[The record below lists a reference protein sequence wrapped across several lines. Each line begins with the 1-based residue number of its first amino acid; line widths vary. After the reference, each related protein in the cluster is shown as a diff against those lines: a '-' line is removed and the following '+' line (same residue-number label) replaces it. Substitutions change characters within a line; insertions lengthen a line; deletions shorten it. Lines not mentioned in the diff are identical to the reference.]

1 MVDKI
6 KINANRDYR
15 EQLNLY
21 LNLTKNLN
29 AKLKRLF
36 KKTGRKAEREY
47 LDVGD
52 MYYKFLEDFSDEL
65 YKILSSHYRA
75 VITASTQR
83 IIKQREKKQED
94 EIDIIVQ
101 SYIATVTATKVTQ
114 VTETTKR
121 QIRQAIKKGIA
132 DGLSIAEIGK
142 LIRQNKSF
150 APYRSTMIA
159 RTETHS
165 AMNYANFEISKSIG
179 LNNPVKQWR
188 SALDVR
194 TRAWHRN
201 MNGTVVPRDEM
212 FKVTT
217 PIAGGGFTE
226 NRMNYTGDY
235 ENGGALNVINCRCF
249 TLYYDSEDEIIS

>member
-6 KINANRDYR
+6 KINGNRDYR

-52 MYYKFLEDFSDEL
+52 MYYKFLEDFADEL
-65 YKILSSHYRA
+65 YKILSTHYRA
-75 VITASTQR
+75 VITASSQR

-121 QIRQAIKKGIA
+121 QIRKAIKKGIA

-165 AMNYANFEISKSIG
+165 AMNYGNFEISKRIG
-179 LNNPVKQWR
+179 LKVKQWR
-188 SALDVR
+188 SALDDR
-194 TRAWHRN
+194 TRDWHKV
-201 MNGTVVPRDEM
+201 MNKKTRPRDE
-212 FKVTT
+212 FFIIITPAGKGTT
-217 PIAGGGFTE
+217 FE
-226 NRMNYTGDY
+226 DRMMCTGDY
-235 ENGGALNVINCRCF
+235 QNGSALNVINCRCF
-249 TLYYDSEDEIIS
+249 TLYYDSEDEVIN